1 MLSNKCL
8 QLTCVRQ
15 GGTPCTILLN
25 GGNSAPETR
34 EILEKALLIYADL
47 CLGPEVGLFRE
58 ALMELFLSGGNSL
71 CLC

>member
-1 MLSNKCL
+1 MLSNKCQ

-15 GGTPCTILLN
+15 GGTPCTILLKEE
-25 GGNSAPETR
+25 NSDPETR

-47 CLGPEVGLFRE
+47 CLRPEVGLFRE
-58 ALMELFLSGGNSL
+58 AHVELFLSGGNSL